1 MRYISLFSQQFGAS
15 FHLAEAL
22 AQFDPPST
30 LGDYLNS
37 KQPLADQQ
45 NKAKVIVALLRHQL
59 IMQLHRFCYIVPPF
73 SDAKMPRAGH
83 HCPDSLKTQ
92 IAACDNIDETIKPI
106 VSDLCGSMLDTQS
119 FSSVERKLSLF
130 LRMSAYMHG
139 MHHIEDIVY
148 RLNVLALSEK
158 HRMTRQED
166 EKVELFRTVVCE
178 QLQSELAKAQKD
190 RQDILKE
197 LQEYASL
204 LVVVRNM
211 QANNAGKINIR
222 TSLGH
227 QVFVNAELDRKD
239 TVIVKLAGDLFA
251 ELKLE
256 RAEIFITQKLEILR
270 KKAEIC
276 LELASKTKAT
286 MKFLMAAIGEYDKLA
301 AKKK

>member
-1 MRYISLFSQQFGAS
+1 
-15 FHLAEAL
+15 
-22 AQFDPPST
+22 
-30 LGDYLNS
+30 
-37 KQPLADQQ
+37 
-45 NKAKVIVALLRHQL
+45 
-59 IMQLHRFCYIVPPF
+59 
-73 SDAKMPRAGH
+73 
-83 HCPDSLKTQ
+83 
-92 IAACDNIDETIKPI
+92 
-106 VSDLCGSMLDTQS
+106 
-119 FSSVERKLSLF
+119 
-130 LRMSAYMHG
+130 
-139 MHHIEDIVY
+139 
-148 RLNVLALSEK
+148 
-158 HRMTRQED
+158 MTRQED

-178 QLQSELAKAQKD
+178 QLQGELAKAQKD
-190 RQDILKE
+190 RQEILKE

-256 RAEIFITQKLEILR
+256 RAEVFITQKLEILR